1 LVIFSVRKGNK
12 MAHVVNGRDG
22 QPKKL
27 GVKRYNGQTV
37 KAGNIILK
45 QRGMSFKAGVNVGV
59 ATDHTLFALSAGQV
73 KFDRRRRV
81 SVVPSKKSAC
91 S

>member
-1 LVIFSVRKGNK
+1 

-27 GVKRYNGQTV
+27 GVKKYNGQTV

-59 ATDHTLFALSAGQV
+59 STDHTLFALTDGRIE
-73 KFDRRRRV
+73 FDSRRRV
-81 SVVPSKKSAC
+81 SVIPSKKS
-91 S
+91 

>member
-1 LVIFSVRKGNK
+1 

-27 GVKRYNGQTV
+27 GVKKYEGQTV

-45 QRGMSFKAGVNVGV
+45 QRGLSFKAGANVGV
-59 ATDHTLFALSAGQV
+59 GRDHTLYALVDGHV
-73 KFDRRRRV
+73 NFNPRRFV
-81 SVVPSKKSAC
+81 SVISGKS
-91 S
+91 

>member
-1 LVIFSVRKGNK
+1 

-27 GVKRYNGQTV
+27 GIKKYEGQTV

-45 QRGMSFKAGVNVGV
+45 QRGMGFKAGANVGV
-59 ATDHTLFALSAGQV
+59 STDHTLYALTDGRIE
-73 KFDRRRRV
+73 FDSRRRV
-81 SVVPSKKSAC
+81 SVLPSKKS
-91 S
+91 

>member
-1 LVIFSVRKGNK
+1 

-27 GVKRYNGQTV
+27 GVKRYEGQSIKT
-37 KAGNIILK
+37 GGIILK

-59 ATDHTLFALSAGQV
+59 GKDHTLFALADGKV
-73 KFDRRRRV
+73 KFDPRRIV
-81 SVVPSKKSAC
+81 SVISTLRQAQGGS
-91 S
+91 